1 MGQSRYVRTGLTMA
15 WPGAVHDHWFVLG
28 AVALFALPSL
38 IWLMAGEWSLE
49 QGAAG
54 PIILASGG
62 WLLVREARMI
72 RSMPGHIRWAMAGLV
87 PAVLGYIFAYVVGM
101 LWLSW
106 LSTYV
111 ALVIVLYTYIGGRAL
126 MRLWFPLTYLLFL
139 VPPPYTLIAPI
150 TQSRKLW
157 LSVTSVDLLSALG
170 FEAAYNGTTL
180 YIDQYELL
188 IADACAGMNSLISLL
203 AIGLFYVYV
212 LYRADWRY
220 AILLAILTLP
230 IAMIANL
237 ARILL
242 LLLATHYL
250 GIARVEG
257 VLHETAGLFMFLV
270 ALGCLIGLDTALAPL
285 RRRLARS

>member
-1 MGQSRYVRTGLTMA
+1 MDRSQYVRTGRTIARL
-15 WPGAVHDHWFVLG
+15 GLVRDHWFVLG

-62 WLLVREARMI
+62 WLLVREARTI
-72 RSMPGHIRWAMAGLV
+72 RNMPGRITWAMAGLV
-87 PAVLGYIFAYVVGM
+87 PAVLGYVFAYVVGM
-101 LWLSW
+101 LWLAW

-111 ALVIVLYTYIGGRAL
+111 ALMVVLYTYIGGQAL
-126 MRLWFPLTYLLFL
+126 IRLWFPLTYLLFL
-139 VPPPYTLIAPI
+139 VPPPYTLIAPV

-203 AIGLFYVYV
+203 AVGLFYVYV

-270 ALGCLIGLDTALAPL
+270 ALGCLIGMDTVLGPL
-285 RRRLARS
+285 RRRLGQS